1 MKLVRIDSMACIFA
15 GLTDGCILEIINPIP
30 AKVAS
35 TNITTKPI
43 MIGLFL
49 DFWNEAGEPK
59 IISSLLEEIDAAGNC
74 IAGCDEKE
82 GAASG

>member
-1 MKLVRIDSMACIFA
+1 M
-15 GLTDGCILEIINPIP
+15 
-30 AKVAS
+30 
-35 TNITTKPI
+35 TNNTITVIATSATTI
-43 MIGLFL
+43 AMIRFFF
-49 DFWNEAGEPK
+49 DFWDGAGEPK